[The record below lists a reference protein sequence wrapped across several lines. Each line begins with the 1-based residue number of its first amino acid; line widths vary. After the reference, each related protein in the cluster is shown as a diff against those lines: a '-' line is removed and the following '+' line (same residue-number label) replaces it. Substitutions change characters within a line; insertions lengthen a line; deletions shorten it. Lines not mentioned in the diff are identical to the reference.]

1 VPARQKHEKTQI
13 FEFSRIDAVL
23 GNHILAHRLS
33 THEEVDFELEQIIVL
48 PKEDCDFEKVESE
61 SEDEDFSTGEILV
74 SEKSLYSHT
83 GDLLEGN
90 QLGAWERFTSG
101 IGSKLLKKMGW
112 KEGEAIPGGKNSREG
127 RVDPVPIKILA
138 KGKSLDKCMELAKKK
153 KS

>member
-1 VPARQKHEKTQI
+1 MNFSNIKI
-13 FEFSRIDAVL
+13 FEK
-23 GNHILAHRLS
+23 AHRLS

-61 SEDEDFSTGEILV
+61 SEDEDFSTSEILV

-112 KEGEAIPGGKNSREG
+112 KEGEGKYLLNNNFEVDFLMLSTFLKNSLQQFLVVKTPEK
-127 RVDPVPIKILA
+127 VESIPCP
-138 KGKSLDKCMELAKKK
+138 
-153 KS
+153 

>member
-1 VPARQKHEKTQI
+1 M
-13 FEFSRIDAVL
+13 
-23 GNHILAHRLS
+23 
-33 THEEVDFELEQIIVL
+33 DFELEQIIVL

-61 SEDEDFSTGEILV
+61 SKDEDFSTGEILV

-112 KEGEAIPGGKNSREG
+112 KEGEGKYFLNDNFEVNFSWLQVSTCLKNNLQRFLVVKTPEKVESIPC
-127 RVDPVPIKILA
+127 P
-138 KGKSLDKCMELAKKK
+138 
-153 KS
+153 